1 MKIFFSNIIIFC
13 FLIMIS
19 EPAQALMMVEAGF
32 ATDDRRHPNI
42 EANLTGTAAE
52 QRPSIMTDIEGWFTT
67 RTVSTIYLTILNE
80 SLEFPGTVTGILPEA
95 FATTL
100 DSISA
105 QEFAPSVNA
114 QPDWFGVYDIQW
126 VLNNW
131 TPRPGHLAGPK
142 S

>member
-1 MKIFFSNIIIFC
+1 
-13 FLIMIS
+13 
-19 EPAQALMMVEAGF
+19 MMVEAGF

-42 EANLTGTAAE
+42 ESNLTSTAAE
-52 QRPSIMTDIEGWFTT
+52 PRPSILNDIEGWFTT

-95 FATTL
+95 FSTTL

-114 QPDWFGVYDIQW
+114 QPDWYGVYDIQW

-131 TPRPGHLAGPK
+131 KPSPVDLTGPK

>member
-1 MKIFFSNIIIFC
+1 
-13 FLIMIS
+13 
-19 EPAQALMMVEAGF
+19 MMVEAGF
-32 ATDDRRHPNI
+32 ATDDHRHPNI
-42 EANLTGTAAE
+42 EANLTSTATE
-52 QRPSIMTDIEGWFTT
+52 QRPSILNDIEGWFTT

-95 FATTL
+95 FSTTL

-114 QPDWFGVYDIQW
+114 QPDWYGVYDIQW

-131 TPRPGHLAGPK
+131 TPRPVNLTGPK

>member
-1 MKIFFSNIIIFC
+1 
-13 FLIMIS
+13 
-19 EPAQALMMVEAGF
+19 MMVEAGF

-42 EANLTGTAAE
+42 EANLTGTAAAE
-52 QRPSIMTDIEGWFTT
+52 HRPSILNDIEGWFTT

-80 SLEFPGTVTGILPEA
+80 SLEFPGTVSGILPET

-114 QPDWFGVYDIQW
+114 QPDWFGVFDIQW

-131 TPRPGHLAGPK
+131 TPRPGNLNGPK